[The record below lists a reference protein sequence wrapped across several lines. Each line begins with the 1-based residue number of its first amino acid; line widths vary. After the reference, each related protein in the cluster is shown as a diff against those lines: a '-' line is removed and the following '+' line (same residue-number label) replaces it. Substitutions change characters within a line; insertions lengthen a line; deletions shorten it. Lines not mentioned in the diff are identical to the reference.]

1 MWPNLTFQTFPDP
14 WGKQTCKLI
23 GYWLVHI
30 RGLSR
35 REVGSRCWGDFLEEV
50 MLSLRLVGKPSRK
63 EFGRDV
69 EGIEKL

>member
-1 MWPNLTFQTFPDP
+1 M
-14 WGKQTCKLI
+14 
-23 GYWLVHI
+23 
-30 RGLSR
+30 SR
-35 REVGSRCWGDFLEEV
+35 REVGGRCWGDFLEEV